1 MEFEFCLLDS
11 IFGLLKIITTDQFIH
26 MKFDI
31 DSIHQEAIDIAR
43 KGGVHTLKYFKKS
56 LDIERKSDDSPVT
69 IADREAESIMRK
81 AIAERYPEHGII
93 GEEHGRTNEESP
105 VQWILDPI
113 DGTKSFIHGIPMYTT
128 LIGVLV
134 EDEPV
139 VGIIFAPAL
148 DELCEAAKGKGTR
161 LNGELC
167 SVRKCNNLSEATF
180 LSTDV
185 NTHAKFGYG
194 SSFQS
199 LVEKTR
205 IHRTWGDAYG
215 HMMVATGRAD
225 LMFDPVLNIWDAA
238 PLLTILQE
246 AGGVFCDTIG
256 NETIQSGNGL
266 SCSRELL
273 PHVLNLFKR
282 NKKD

>member
-1 MEFEFCLLDS
+1 M
-11 IFGLLKIITTDQFIH
+11 GLLKIITTDQFIH
-26 MKFDI
+26 MNFDI
-31 DSIHQEAIDIAR
+31 DSIHQEAMDIAR
-43 KGGVHTLKYFKKS
+43 EGGEHTLKYFKKS
-56 LDIERKSDDSPVT
+56 LEVERKSDDSPVT
-69 IADREAESIMRK
+69 IADREAESIMRTV
-81 AIAERYPEHGII
+81 ISERFPEHGII
-93 GEEHGRTNEESP
+93 GEEHGRTNEDSP
-105 VQWILDPI
+105 IQWILDPI
-113 DGTKSFIHGIPMYTT
+113 DGTKSFIHGIPLYTT

-161 LNGELC
+161 LNGEQC
-167 SVRKCNNLSEATF
+167 HVRKCSDLSQATF

-185 NTHAKFGYG
+185 NSPSKFDYG
-194 SSFQS
+194 DSFQS
-199 LVEKTR
+199 LIEKTR

-246 AGGVFCDTIG
+246 AGGVFCDTSG

-273 PHVLNLFKR
+273 QDVLEVLSNA
-282 NKKD
+282 